1 MNKFP
6 CQREKP
12 LKPVVSNDNDAAVVF
27 SQEHDPIVGNKFQD
41 IEDITEY
48 LDVQDLSIGDIE
60 NLAQSKNNIALI
72 KELCNHPEMATQKGL
87 YTEFNGRYGYTGT
100 YGYCGTHHPTYL
112 TLDLGRN
119 VNIGVIMFLL
129 WDDLKDWN
137 HGQEERRYFYRLL
150 VAEDSSDKQS
160 YETDRD
166 SIKWTVLY
174 DSEHSGYRNWQIF
187 RIVNEGGIRARYIR
201 IHCVYNPKN
210 NGFNVVRIR
219 VYGPVVSKHLD
230 TTKLYNAL
238 HENIVYERKKG
249 RDKYC
254 EDSTGK
260 RLTYEVAR
268 DPSGLSQIIEV
279 HLTNETPIE
288 IGDGAPLSKRIYD
301 VSNVMH
307 RVETKNLFTSFDV
320 EKESLDGINQ
330 IVRGTLRESEY
341 DRTKYRIDT
350 QEDVENII
358 RSIACDIEIIE
369 KNSDGIER
377 IIINPVNL
385 NLRNSEWVN
394 VGIIFLSWVITG
406 IPLVNM
412 FLTGSVWAQYVAVIF
427 IFIGFWCIWFCVK
440 KVRVSNN
447 KGDGCK
453 QNKEGNIGMCQLCYE
468 GKRSECTYY
477 NRNLALSKPVL
488 GERCPLSEDTADMRK
503 YLIDCKYD
511 TCNACINPV
520 QLTDGNASGFDG
532 IDYAKGYSEF
542 SGFCGVIYPGYI
554 TVDLEK
560 EQDVST
566 IQFLLWDNRGNDKKE
581 ASKSRYHYRLLYA
594 KDSSDASKAPIEWFV
609 AYDMIRGVEPGW
621 QVFHFKKP
629 VRMRYIRIHAIS
641 TTSKG
646 WHIFRVVQLEAY
658 RYPLVGYK
666 YNYLPSFVW
675 TIKNDD
681 SRIKTDK
688 RVGDY
693 YKLTGFFDI
702 IIKKI
707 EDRREKDKEDNH
719 CALTLGMLSAELQ
732 QIRHELQQ
740 HESYINFQIG
750 NLLGR
755 TDHYLK
761 NGNIIIYISLSLTAI
776 SLLLCF
782 I

>member
-1 MNKFP
+1 M
-6 CQREKP
+6 
-12 LKPVVSNDNDAAVVF
+12 
-27 SQEHDPIVGNKFQD
+27 
-41 IEDITEY
+41 
-48 LDVQDLSIGDIE
+48 
-60 NLAQSKNNIALI
+60 
-72 KELCNHPEMATQKGL
+72 
-87 YTEFNGRYGYTGT
+87 
-100 YGYCGTHHPTYL
+100 
-112 TLDLGRN
+112 
-119 VNIGVIMFLL
+119 
-129 WDDLKDWN
+129 KDWN

-174 DSEHSGYRNWQIF
+174 DSEHAGYRNWQIF

-219 VYGPVVSKHLD
+219 VYGPVVSRHLN
-230 TTKLYNAL
+230 TVKLYNAL
-238 HENIVYERKKG
+238 HEKIAYERKIG

-254 EDSTGK
+254 EGPTGK
-260 RLTYEVAR
+260 RLTYDVAR
-268 DPSGLSQIIEV
+268 DSSGLSQIIEV
-279 HLTNETPIE
+279 SLSKDTQIE

-330 IVRGTLRESEY
+330 IVRRTLRVSEC
-341 DRTKYRIDT
+341 DKTKYRIDT

-358 RSIACDIEIIE
+358 RSIASDIEIIE

-412 FLTGSVWAQYVAVIF
+412 FVTDSVWFFPVIVIF

-447 KGDGCK
+447 KKEGCK
-453 QNKEGNIGMCQLCYE
+453 YNKEGNVGMCQQCRDE
-468 GKRSECTYY
+468 KRSECTYY
-477 NRNLALSKPVL
+477 NRNLALSKRVL
-488 GERCPLSEDTADMRK
+488 GEKCPQSEETADMRR
-503 YLIDCKYD
+503 YRFDCKYD
-511 TCNACINPV
+511 TCKACINPT
-520 QLTDGNASGFDG
+520 QLTDGNSSGFDG
-532 IDYAKGYSEF
+532 KNYATGYSEF

-594 KDSSDASKAPIEWFV
+594 KEGFGESKESTEWFV
-609 AYDMIRGVEPGW
+609 VYDMIRGVEPGW

-629 VRMRYIRIHAIS
+629 VRMRYVRIHAIS

-646 WHIFRVVQLEAY
+646 WHIFRVVQLEVY
-658 RYPLVGYK
+658 RYPLIGYK

-675 TIKNDD
+675 TIKDDD
-681 SRIKTDK
+681 SGVKANK

-719 CALTLGMLSAELQ
+719 CALMLGMLCAELQ

-755 TDHYLK
+755 TNHYLK